1 MATIK
6 DKKDDKRKDKEKDP
20 ITPGPTTGGMRSMGP
35 QPGEATL
42 EEKLGMEDQ
51 DPDAPGKAR
60 RDEPRQKPGSV
71 RQGPPPAPK
80 RTNAGVTVDPIDAAQ
95 RSRKE
100 EDNDKRPL
108 RGS

>member
-1 MATIK
+1 MATKSNDK
-6 DKKDDKRKDKEKDP
+6 DNKEQDP
-20 ITPGPTTGGMRSMGP
+20 VTPGPTTGGMRSMGP

-42 EEKLGMEDQ
+42 EEKLGVEDK

-71 RQGPPPAPK
+71 RQGPPPLPKDKAEDIAAPK
-80 RTNAGVTVDPIDAAQ
+80 EQD
-95 RSRKE
+95 RKITE
-100 EDNDKRPL
+100 QKDDERPM